1 MALNFKRGSRA
12 RDGDIWEQSKSLV
25 AVSGWTRLESGCLFQ
40 GRAAEM
46 RLSGV
51 RGKSQEE
58 SLVPPCGDDG
68 RSEDRPS
75 SKSAVRCALV
85 W

>member
-46 RLSGV
+46 RMPGM
-51 RGKSQEE
+51 RGKSQDCQTAA
-58 SLVPPCGDDG
+58 LQ
-68 RSEDRPS
+68 RSNDRVGIS
-75 SKSAVRCALV
+75 TAGAVFNIK
-85 W
+85 